1 MAKLYSQITLALER
15 QGLALYQD
23 QLSHGLAQQA
33 ERMSQVE
40 KLVKMK
46 DQMRILSSLKS
57 WNRSERKDNF
67 SNNDLST

>member
-1 MAKLYSQITLALER
+1 M

-33 ERMSQVE
+33 ERIGQVE

-46 DQMRILSSLKS
+46 NI
-57 WNRSERKDNF
+57 WERSDENII
-67 SNNDLST
+67 